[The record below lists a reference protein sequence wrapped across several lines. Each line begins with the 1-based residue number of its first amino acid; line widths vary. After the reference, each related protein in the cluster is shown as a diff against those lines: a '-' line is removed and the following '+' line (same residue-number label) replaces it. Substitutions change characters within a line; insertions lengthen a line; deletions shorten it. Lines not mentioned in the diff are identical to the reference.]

1 MSVQRGEIYFVD
13 LNPVHGREQV
23 RRSFEIEYRP
33 IFMTSTT
40 GRSADPIPFLYTS
53 YDLDRLRIAGRRVM
67 EVCAARHDF
76 RLLNMFP
83 YAPHLAFWFTHYAS
97 TEFGVFNLG
106 TGGGKLMGTEGN
118 LRLIRPLAYVTE
130 DLSTE
135 YARVQGFLPISCV
148 CGEKESVRREIRE
161 FLDAMKSRHLG
172 ISESI
177 TASLGNVNPYTL
189 FATPDLV
196 GVGTE
201 DEMEF

>member
-1 MSVQRGEIYFVD
+1 M
-13 LNPVHGREQV
+13 
-23 RRSFEIEYRP
+23 
-33 IFMTSTT
+33 
-40 GRSADPIPFLYTS
+40 FLT
-53 YDLDRLRIAGRRVM
+53 DAM
-67 EVCAARHDF
+67 CAAVIAAGIF
-76 RLLNMFP
+76 IRLLRSWAARFWHSATLPMT
-83 YAPHLAFWFTHYAS
+83 APNRSCETFCSTAALRHLPPVAQS
-97 TEFGVFNLG
+97 R
-106 TGGGKLMGTEGN
+106 KGN
-118 LRLIRPLAYVTE
+118 LRLIRPLAFVTE

-189 FATPDLV
+189 FSTPDLV